1 MLSDK
6 FFEEYAKTGTPRP
19 EEPAD
24 ALEDPEK
31 DSYTRAEVDEIVN
44 SKVAAAVDEIKSE
57 LAALYTTDK
66 NEPEKPAENQ
76 RRA

>member
-6 FFEEYAKTGTPRP
+6 FFEEYAKTGTPKP

-24 ALEDPEK
+24 TLLEDPEK

-44 SKVAAAVDEIKSE
+44 SKVAAAVDEVKAE
-57 LAALYTTDK
+57 LNTMYGKLQYSR
-66 NEPEKPAENQ
+66 PEEPAEQN
-76 RRA
+76 

>member
-24 ALEDPEK
+24 ALLEDPEK
-31 DSYTRAEVDEIVN
+31 DTYTRAEVDEIVN
-44 SKVAAAVDEIKSE
+44 SKVAAAVDEVKAE
-57 LAALYTTDK
+57 LNTIYGK
-66 NEPEKPAENQ
+66 MNKPVEPAEQN
-76 RRA
+76 